1 MATQSAEGGAEQH
14 ASGLPQ
20 LDFDTW
26 PSQII
31 WAAFFL
37 VVLYQ
42 LMNNFALPRISG
54 ILEERAD
61 AVADDLDR
69 AEEFERRARE
79 ASEAYDKAL
88 ADARGRAQTIAA
100 ETRAQIQ
107 KQVDEA
113 MAKADAE
120 IAARSAESEKRIREI
135 REQAEA
141 SVEQVAKE
149 TAAALVDKLMPEAQD
164 QSAVDAAVDARVERT
179 RDVAPV

>member
-1 MATQSAEGGAEQH
+1 MATESADGAE
-14 ASGLPQ
+14 AGVPGLPQ
-20 LDFDTW
+20 LDFETW
-26 PSQII
+26 PSQIM
-31 WAAFFL
+31 WAAILLF
-37 VVLYQ
+37 VLYQ
-42 LMNNFALPRISG
+42 LMTNFALPRISG

-88 ADARGRAQTIAA
+88 ADARAKAQSIAA
-100 ETRAQIQ
+100 ETRAEIQ

-120 IAARSAESEKRIREI
+120 ISARQAESEKRIAEI
-135 REQAEA
+135 QAQAAE
-141 SVEQVAKE
+141 SVSQVAKD
-149 TAAALVDKLMPEAQD
+149 AAGAILDKMMPEVKD
-164 QSAVDAAVDARVERT
+164 QGAVDTAVDNRVKGV